1 MIMTQQELEILFT
14 DEVEA
19 KKYWM
24 KKRIE
29 SGICCN
35 ACQSAEL
42 RWDSSHNSWV
52 CRACK
57 KSFTI
62 RSGTV
67 MQDSNLPIRIWLKA
81 MYLMTLTKKGISAL
95 ELQRQLGLKRYE
107 PVLYMVQK
115 LRVAMGERD
124 SKYELSGDV
133 ELDDAF
139 ITVVTPGRKKKAK
152 GIRGRGSESKQSIM
166 VMVSR
171 NNAVNKKGEKFSNPR
186 YIKLLVMEDLS
197 EPEVITG
204 VFESVKPEDT
214 TIISDGYS
222 SFSKIKHVVKK
233 HRAKVTP
240 SKRAHIHLPWVHC
253 AIGNLKRILNGI
265 HHHVN
270 KENLQLYLNEFAYKF
285 NRRRTPVIFENL
297 VKASVNMAWR

>member
-1 MIMTQQELEILFT
+1 MTQQELEILFT

-19 KKYWM
+19 KKFWM
-24 KKRIE
+24 AKRIE
-29 SGICCN
+29 AGICCSN
-35 ACQSAEL
+35 CNSKEL

-52 CRACK
+52 CRDCN

-67 MQDSNLPIRIWLKA
+67 MQDSNLPIRVWLKA
-81 MYLMTLTKKGISAL
+81 MHLMTLTKKGISAL
-95 ELQRQLGLKRYE
+95 EMQRQLGLKRYE

-124 SKYELSGDV
+124 NKYELRGDV

-139 ITVVTPGRKKKAK
+139 ITVVTPGRKKKVK
-152 GIRGRGSESKQSIM
+152 GVRGRGSEAKQSIL

-171 NNAVNKKGEKFSNPR
+171 NNAVSKKGKKHSNPG
-186 YIKLLVMEDLS
+186 YIKLLVMEDMS
-197 EPEVITG
+197 EPEVVTG
-204 VFESVKPEDT
+204 FFESVKPADT

-222 SFSKIKHVVKK
+222 SFSKLKQVVKK
-233 HRAKVTP
+233 HKPKVTP
-240 SKRAHIHLPWVHC
+240 PKQAHIHLPWVHC

-285 NRRRTPVIFENL
+285 IRRRVPFIFGNL

>member
-29 SGICCN
+29 AGKYCN
-35 ACQSAEL
+35 ACQSKKL

-52 CRACK
+52 CRECN
-57 KSFTI
+57 KSFAI

-67 MQDSNLPIRIWLKA
+67 MQDSSLPIRVWFKA

-115 LRVAMGERD
+115 LRAAMGERD

-133 ELDDAF
+133 ELDDTF
-139 ITVVTPGRKKKAK
+139 VRVVTPGRKKKP
-152 GIRGRGSESKQSIM
+152 RVFEVEVVKQS
-166 VMVSR
+166 S
-171 NNAVNKKGEKFSNPR
+171 
-186 YIKLLVMEDLS
+186 L
-197 EPEVITG
+197 
-204 VFESVKPEDT
+204 
-214 TIISDGYS
+214 
-222 SFSKIKHVVKK
+222 
-233 HRAKVTP
+233 
-240 SKRAHIHLPWVHC
+240 
-253 AIGNLKRILNGI
+253 
-265 HHHVN
+265 
-270 KENLQLYLNEFAYKF
+270 
-285 NRRRTPVIFENL
+285 
-297 VKASVNMAWR
+297 